1 MLIDRHI
8 SPTGFREFGTVAR
21 LRGGA
26 SFDCQVE
33 FPNSIRARGNGQV
46 D

>member
-26 SFDCQVE
+26 SFVLCAGVLM
-33 FPNSIRARGNGQV
+33 A
-46 D
+46 